1 MIAQSVIFS
10 VSLSEESSFW
20 LKSLCDFSGQITD
33 NYKSFCLAVL
43 TGKASLPTPDLVHSP
58 WIMALGTLRGLQSK
72 PQAPWLARL
81 FIFTFLVPS
90 GFIWAFGQGSP
101 SGSSAGVSW
110 GLRRGNFRVISQSN
124 SVSGTFPFQALL
136 LLLPLHPLPSSCS
149 TNCRSPPQSFLTNVT
164 IPNLCWSI
172 WSTRAPVC
180 EGRKDM
186 LSPPFFPSQ
195 FTMKWHCYNTALI
208 LINYLCEHV
217 SSAFTLKKISQG
229 RQIWS

>member
-110 GLRRGNFRVISQSN
+110 GLRRGNFTVISQSN
-124 SVSGTFPFQALL
+124 SAQALFL
-136 LLLPLHPLPSSCS
+136 SRLSS
-149 TNCRSPPQSFLTNVT
+149 F
-164 IPNLCWSI
+164 
-172 WSTRAPVC
+172 
-180 EGRKDM
+180 
-186 LSPPFFPSQ
+186 FFPSILSLPPVPQTVRVLLRASSPMWQ
-195 FTMKWHCYNTALI
+195 F
-208 LINYLCEHV
+208 
-217 SSAFTLKKISQG
+217 
-229 RQIWS
+229 QIYADPSGLPGHQSVREERTCFLLPFFLPSLQWSDIVITQLLFSLTIYVNMFLQHLH

>member
-20 LKSLCDFSGQITD
+20 LKSLCDFSGHITD

-90 GFIWAFGQGSP
+90 GFIWAFGQGPLQAPLLGSP
-101 SGSSAGVSW
+101 GGWEGGILES
-110 GLRRGNFRVISQSN
+110 
-124 SVSGTFPFQALL
+124 FPSLTQCQALFL
-136 LLLPLHPLPSSCS
+136 SRLSS
-149 TNCRSPPQSFLTNVT
+149 F
-164 IPNLCWSI
+164 
-172 WSTRAPVC
+172 
-180 EGRKDM
+180 
-186 LSPPFFPSQ
+186 FFPSILSLPPVPQTVGVLLRASSPMWQ
-195 FTMKWHCYNTALI
+195 FQIYADPSGLPGHQSVRKKGHAFSSLFSFPVYN
-208 LINYLCEHV
+208 EV
-217 SSAFTLKKISQG
+217 TLL
-229 RQIWS
+229 